1 MLFSLLEAYLQ
12 VLEGALEGTKS
23 LLEAS
28 EKEKLSLEAQI
39 QQLMVEAER
48 NEAENKKKVEDLQK
62 QLANSGL
69 SPKSPTETEDKSELA
84 GLRLELLNK
93 MVSSLD
99 YIYKTKI
106 WVKYGLDIT
115 LYNQFVD
122 RLQITFVVVLAIHK
136 KLCN

>member
-1 MLFSLLEAYLQ
+1 MLFSLLETCLQ

-99 YIYKTKI
+99 YIYKTYFSR
-106 WVKYGLDIT
+106 YGSSMDSISHCIISLLT
-115 LYNQFVD
+115 GC
-122 RLQITFVVVLAIHK
+122 
-136 KLCN
+136 KLRM